1 MTDQRRLEGR
11 IALITGAS
19 RGIGAAVAKAFGAEG
34 AQLILLARTVG
45 GLEEVDDAVRQ
56 SGGLPATLVPLDIT
70 DGEGIDRMGAALF
83 ERFGK
88 LDVLVG
94 NAGSLG
100 TLTPTSHVE
109 PKIWQQTMDINATA
123 NARLIRSMDPLL
135 RQSEAARA
143 IFVTS
148 GITTMNPPYWA
159 AYAAS
164 KAALEALVLC
174 WAGELNKT
182 SIRANLLDPGVV
194 RTAMRARAFPG
205 EDPQTLPHPE
215 ALAEAFIRMAL
226 PEWTGNG
233 ERIDAAS
240 IT

>member
-1 MTDQRRLEGR
+1 MANQRRLEGR

-34 AQLILLARTVG
+34 AQLILIARTVG
-45 GLEEVDDAVRQ
+45 GLEEVDDAVRKA
-56 SGGLPATLVPLDIT
+56 GGLPATLVPLDIT

-88 LDVLVG
+88 LDVLIG
-94 NAGSLG
+94 NAGALG

-109 PKIWQQTMDINATA
+109 PKIWQQTMDINVTA

-135 RQSEAARA
+135 RRSDAARA

-148 GITTMNPPYWA
+148 GVTMMNPAYWA

-164 KAALEALVLC
+164 KAALEALVMC

-182 SIRANLLDPGVV
+182 NIRANLLDPGVV
-194 RTAMRARAFPG
+194 RTALRARAFPG
-205 EDPQTLPHPE
+205 EDPSTLPHPE
-215 ALAEAFIRMAL
+215 VLTEAFLRMAL
-226 PEWTGNG
+226 PEWAGNG
-233 ERIDAAS
+233 ERVEAS
-240 IT
+240 SIS